1 MISSNIILNK
11 KKVLGGI
18 KMRLSVR
25 EMIMVGVGA
34 ALMAVFSQ
42 LSIPLPSVPLTLQV
56 FGVVIISVILGKKL
70 GTLSIIV
77 FMLLGAIGLPV
88 FASFTGGL
96 NIITGATGGYIIG
109 FVFMAFI
116 IGYFIEKDKR
126 PLVFIGAYLGLA
138 VDYIFGVIQLKLLMG
153 LTLEGALVA
162 GLYPFIIKDLIL
174 AALGIMVALSIRN
187 RVVGVIKLNA

>member
-1 MISSNIILNK
+1 
-11 KKVLGGI
+11 
-18 KMRLSVR
+18 MRLSVR

-88 FASFTGGL
+88 FAGFTGGL

-116 IGYFIEKDKR
+116 IGYFIEKDKKA
-126 PLVFIGAYLGLA
+126 LAFIGAYLGLA
-138 VDYIFGVIQLKLLMG
+138 DDYIFGVIQLKLLMG

-174 AALGIMVALSIRN
+174 TALGIMVAISIRI

>member
-1 MISSNIILNK
+1 MAYSNIILNK

-109 FVFMAFI
+109 FVFMAFM
-116 IGYFIEKDKR
+116 IGYFIEKDKKS
-126 PLVFIGAYLGLA
+126 LACIGAYLGLA
-138 VDYIFGVIQLKLLMG
+138 VDYVFGVLQLKLLMG

-174 AALGIMVALSIRN
+174 TALGVMVALSIRN
-187 RVVGVIKLNA
+187 RVVRVIRVK

>member
-1 MISSNIILNK
+1 
-11 KKVLGGI
+11 
-18 KMRLSVR
+18 MRLSVR

-56 FGVVIISVILGKKL
+56 FGVVIISVILGKTL

-88 FASFTGGL
+88 FAGFTGGL

-116 IGYFIEKDKR
+116 IGYFIEKDKKA
-126 PLVFIGAYLGLA
+126 LAFIGAYLGLA

-174 AALGIMVALSIRN
+174 TALGIMVAISIRI

>member
-1 MISSNIILNK
+1 
-11 KKVLGGI
+11 
-18 KMRLSVR
+18 MRLSVR
-25 EMIMVGVGA
+25 EMIMVGVGT

-88 FASFTGGL
+88 FAGFTGGL

-116 IGYFIEKDKR
+116 IGYFIEKDKKA
-126 PLVFIGAYLGLA
+126 LAFIGVYLGLA

-174 AALGIMVALSIRN
+174 TALGIMVAISIRI

>member
-1 MISSNIILNK
+1 
-11 KKVLGGI
+11 
-18 KMRLSVR
+18 MRLSVR

-88 FASFTGGL
+88 FASFTG
-96 NIITGATGGYIIG
+96 
-109 FVFMAFI
+109 
-116 IGYFIEKDKR
+116 DKKS
-126 PLVFIGAYLGLA
+126 LAFIGAYLGLA
-138 VDYIFGVIQLKLLMG
+138 VDYIFGMIQLKLLMG
-153 LTLEGALVA
+153 LTLEGVLVA

-174 AALGIMVALSIRN
+174 TALGVMVALSIRN
-187 RVVGVIKLNA
+187 RVVRVIRVK

>member
-1 MISSNIILNK
+1 
-11 KKVLGGI
+11 
-18 KMRLSVR
+18 MRLSVR

-88 FASFTGGL
+88 FAGFTGGL

-116 IGYFIEKDKR
+116 IGYFIEKDKKA
-126 PLVFIGAYLGLA
+126 LAFIGSYLGLA

-174 AALGIMVALSIRN
+174 TALGIMVAISIRI

>member
-1 MISSNIILNK
+1 MAYSNIILNK

-42 LSIPLPSVPLTLQV
+42 LSIPLPSVPLTFQV
-56 FGVVIISVILGKKL
+56 FGVVIISDILGKKL

-116 IGYFIEKDKR
+116 IGYFIEKDKKS
-126 PLVFIGAYLGLA
+126 LAFIGAYLGLA
-138 VDYIFGVIQLKLLMG
+138 VDYVFGVLQLKLLMG

-174 AALGIMVALSIRN
+174 TALGVMVALSIRN
-187 RVVGVIKLNA
+187 RVVRVIRVK

>member
-1 MISSNIILNK
+1 
-11 KKVLGGI
+11 
-18 KMRLSVR
+18 MRLSVR

-116 IGYFIEKDKR
+116 IGYFIEKDKKS
-126 PLVFIGAYLGLA
+126 LAFIGAYLGLA
-138 VDYIFGVIQLKLLMG
+138 VDYVFGVLQLKLLMG
-153 LTLEGALVA
+153 LVA

-174 AALGIMVALSIRN
+174 TALGVMVALSIRN
-187 RVVGVIKLNA
+187 RVVRVIRVK

>member
-1 MISSNIILNK
+1 
-11 KKVLGGI
+11 
-18 KMRLSVR
+18 MRLSVR

-88 FASFTGGL
+88 FAGFTGGL

-116 IGYFIEKDKR
+116 IGYFIEKDKKA
-126 PLVFIGAYLGLA
+126 LAFIGVYLGLA

-174 AALGIMVALSIRN
+174 TALGIMVAISIRI

>member
-1 MISSNIILNK
+1 
-11 KKVLGGI
+11 
-18 KMRLSVR
+18 MRLSVR

-88 FASFTGGL
+88 FAGFTGGL

-116 IGYFIEKDKR
+116 IGYFIEKDKKA
-126 PLVFIGAYLGLA
+126 LEFIGAYLVLA

-174 AALGIMVALSIRN
+174 TALGIMVAISIRI

>member
-1 MISSNIILNK
+1 
-11 KKVLGGI
+11 
-18 KMRLSVR
+18 MRLSVR

-88 FASFTGGL
+88 FASFTG
-96 NIITGATGGYIIG
+96 ATGGYIIG

-116 IGYFIEKDKR
+116 IGYFIEKDKKS
-126 PLVFIGAYLGLA
+126 LAFIGAYLGLA
-138 VDYIFGVIQLKLLMG
+138 VDYVFGVLQLKLLMG

-174 AALGIMVALSIRN
+174 TALGVMVALSIRN
-187 RVVGVIKLNA
+187 RVVRVIRVK

>member
-1 MISSNIILNK
+1 
-11 KKVLGGI
+11 
-18 KMRLSVR
+18 MRLSVR

-109 FVFMAFI
+109 
-116 IGYFIEKDKR
+116 YFIEKDKKS
-126 PLVFIGAYLGLA
+126 LAFIGAYLGLA
-138 VDYIFGVIQLKLLMG
+138 VDYVFGVLQLKLLMG

-174 AALGIMVALSIRN
+174 TALGVMVALSIRN
-187 RVVGVIKLNA
+187 RVVRVIRVK

>member
-1 MISSNIILNK
+1 
-11 KKVLGGI
+11 
-18 KMRLSVR
+18 MRLSVR

-88 FASFTGGL
+88 FAGFTGG

-116 IGYFIEKDKR
+116 IGYFIEKDKKA
-126 PLVFIGAYLGLA
+126 LAFIGAYLGLA

-174 AALGIMVALSIRN
+174 TALGIMVAISIRI

>member
-1 MISSNIILNK
+1 
-11 KKVLGGI
+11 
-18 KMRLSVR
+18 MRLSVR

-42 LSIPLPSVPLTLQV
+42 LSIPLPSVPLNFTG
-56 FGVVIISVILGKKL
+56 FWGCNYICYIRKEIRN
-70 GTLSIIV
+70 LSIIV

-109 FVFMAFI
+109 FVFMALI
-116 IGYFIEKDKR
+116 IGYFIEKDKK
-126 PLVFIGAYLGLA
+126 PLALIGAYLGLA
-138 VDYIFGVIQLKLLMG
+138 MDYIFGVIQLKLLMG
-153 LTLEGALVA
+153 LTLEGALV

-174 AALGIMVALSIRN
+174 TALGVMVALSIRN
-187 RVVGVIKLNA
+187 RVVLGVIKLNA